1 VDNTFATPYLL
12 KPIEHGADIVI
23 HSTTKYLAGNGTS
36 MGGAIVDSGNFEWKG
51 NPRFTE
57 FNEPDPSYHGVVY
70 SDAFGR
76 AAFAARVRTQIL
88 RDIGACQS
96 PFNSWVT
103 MLGMETLALRM
114 ERHSSNALKVAEF
127 LDKHPA
133 IERVDYPGLKSSRY
147 YELAKR
153 YLPNGASG
161 VFTFEIKGGREAG
174 ARFVNRL
181 KLFRIVANLGDARS
195 MVSHPATTTHSQ
207 LSDEQLV
214 AAGISASTIRLSIG
228 LENIGDIV
236 EDLQQALS

>member
-1 VDNTFATPYLL
+1 
-12 KPIEHGADIVI
+12 
-23 HSTTKYLAGNGTS
+23 
-36 MGGAIVDSGNFEWKG
+36 MGYDARHG
-51 NPRFTE
+51 NPRAA
-57 FNEPDPSYHGVVY
+57 HGTPLVKR
-70 SDAFGR
+70 S
-76 AAFAARVRTQIL
+76 
-88 RDIGACQS
+88 QS
-96 PFNSWVT
+96 RGV
-103 MLGMETLALRM
+103 
-114 ERHSSNALKVAEF
+114 